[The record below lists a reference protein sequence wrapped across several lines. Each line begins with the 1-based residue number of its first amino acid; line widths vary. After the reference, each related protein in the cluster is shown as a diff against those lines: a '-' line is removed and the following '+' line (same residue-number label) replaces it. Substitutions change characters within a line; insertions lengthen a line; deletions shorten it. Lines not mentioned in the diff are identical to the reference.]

1 MDYKYI
7 GIGSVV
13 SVLILYLYF
22 RFGNKQTIVEK
33 RTDGD
38 TKLLFEKLQKNDKVL
53 KLLLS
58 HTIRYLKRDKYSD
71 KQLLD
76 RLNKDS
82 LFNKDYETVR
92 ILVDTHNIS
101 NKDPNSFTPGDY
113 VFDLVSSDNNSTG
126 GFGRYKNVIGF
137 RLIHAIMPNAAYIV
151 DKTNNI
157 VVYGAQKTSS
167 SQKIVV
173 KARLKNGYYTL
184 DNLPNAFPTTA
195 DVSADPTHFVKY
207 ESTGTSITLGDTYIK
222 NTDVSYDSINHK
234 FTFHANAS
242 STHKIEFLWATGGT
256 TSANN
261 GESGV
266 NLNNL
271 KKTAKLF
278 GFNPIDQTTYET
290 TQTSTKVPDMSIH
303 YTDLVVDEIPYIAC
317 KNNPAGHHVI
327 DRIPLNV
334 DYGSNV
340 SYEPYRDPY
349 QNYFLP
355 ISLNKLTI
363 KLLEP
368 INGHYYNPQDSDH
381 SLEFELTMIKNEK
394 NVGLFN

>member
-13 SVLILYLYF
+13 SILILYLYF
-22 RFGNKQTIVEK
+22 RSGNKNTIVEK
-33 RTDGD
+33 RTDED

-101 NKDPNSFTPGDY
+101 NKHSNSFNVGNY

-137 RLIHAIMPNAAYIV
+137 RLIHAIMPNAAYII
-151 DKTNNI
+151 DDTNNI

-207 ESTGTSITLGDTYIK
+207 EITGTSITFSDTYIK

-340 SYEPYRDPY
+340 
-349 QNYFLP
+349 
-355 ISLNKLTI
+355 
-363 KLLEP
+363 
-368 INGHYYNPQDSDH
+368 
-381 SLEFELTMIKNEK
+381 
-394 NVGLFN
+394 

>member
-1 MDYKYI
+1 MNYKYI
-7 GIGSVV
+7 GIGSII
-13 SVLILYLYF
+13 SIIILYLYF
-22 RFGNKQTIVEK
+22 RFGDKKTIEIEK
-33 RTDGD
+33 RTDRD
-38 TKLLFEKLQKNDKVL
+38 TKLLFQKLQKNDKVL

-92 ILVDTHNIS
+92 ILVDTHNIT
-101 NKDPNSFTPGDY
+101 NKHPNNFDVGNY
-113 VFDLVSSDNNSTG
+113 VFDLNSGTDNITG
-126 GFGRYKNVIGF
+126 GLGRYKNVIGF
-137 RLIHAIMPNAAYIV
+137 RLIHAIMPNAAYII
-151 DKTNNI
+151 DETNDI
-157 VVYGAQKTSS
+157 VVYSVEKNASALTGT
-167 SQKIVV
+167 VYTT
-173 KARLKNGYYTL
+173 LKHGYYTL
-184 DNLPNAFPTTA
+184 DNLPNAFPT
-195 DVSADPTHFVKY
+195 S
-207 ESTGTSITLGDTYIK
+207 
-222 NTDVSYDSINHK
+222 
-234 FTFHANAS
+234 NAS
-242 STHKIEFLWATGGT
+242 FVYDITDGGGTISPLNDICIFNSNVTYNSTTLKFSFTANNSTDIKIKFLWGTGGT
-256 TSANN
+256 APTIQDLI
-261 GESGV
+261 SGK
-266 NLNNL
+266 LNVL

-278 GFNPIDQTTYET
+278 GFNPEDQTTYKT

-317 KNNPAGHHVI
+317 KNNPSGHHVV

-355 ISLNKLTI
+355 ISLSRLTI

-368 INGHYYNPQDSDH
+368 IHGHTYNPQDSDH

>member
-1 MDYKYI
+1 MNYKYI
-7 GIGSVV
+7 GIGSII
-13 SVLILYLYF
+13 SILILYLYF
-22 RFGNKQTIVEK
+22 RSGNKQTIIEK
-33 RTDGD
+33 RTDDD
-38 TKLLFEKLQKNDKVL
+38 TKLLFDKLQKNDKVL

-58 HTIRYLKRDKYSD
+58 HTIKYLKRDKYSD

-92 ILVDTHNIS
+92 ILVDTHNIK
-101 NKDPNSFTPGDY
+101 NKDLNSFNVGNY

-137 RLIHAIMPNAAYIV
+137 RLIHAIMPNAAYII
-151 DKTNNI
+151 DDNNNK
-157 VVYGAQKTSS
+157 VVY
-167 SQKIVV
+167 IVGSETITITL
-173 KARLKNGYYTL
+173 RQGYYTL
-184 DNLPNAFPTTA
+184 DNLANSFNESYVTYVGSPTPSVLAASKIKTSG
-195 DVSADPTHFVKY
+195 VIY
-207 ESTGTSITLGDTYIK
+207 NSTT
-222 NTDVSYDSINHK
+222 HK
-234 FTFHANAS
+234 FTINTSGS
-242 STHKIEFLWATGGT
+242 SSFKFVWD
-256 TSANN
+256 S
-261 GESGV
+261 SD
-266 NLNNL
+266 
-271 KKTAKLF
+271 KTRKAARIF
-278 GFNPIDQTTYET
+278 GFYVDGPSTTNSA
-290 TQTSTKVPDMSIH
+290 TSHISDIVPDMSIH

-317 KNNPAGHHVI
+317 KNNPEGHHVI

-368 INGHYYNPQDSDH
+368 INGTPYNPQDSDH
-381 SLEFELTMIKNEK
+381 SLEFELTMIKNDK

>member
-13 SVLILYLYF
+13 SILILYFYF
-22 RFGNKQTIVEK
+22 RSGNKQTIVEK
-33 RTDGD
+33 RTDDD
-38 TKLLFEKLQKNDKVL
+38 TKLLFDKLQKNDKVL

-101 NKDPNSFTPGDY
+101 NKVANSFNPGNY
-113 VFDLVSSDNNSTG
+113 IFDLVSSDNNSTG

-151 DKTNNI
+151 DETNNI

-207 ESTGTSITLGDTYIK
+207 ESTGTSITFSDTYIK

-368 INGHYYNPQDSDH
+368 INNHYYNPQDSDH

>member
-13 SVLILYLYF
+13 SILILYFYF
-22 RFGNKQTIVEK
+22 RSGNKQTIVEK
-33 RTDGD
+33 RTDDD
-38 TKLLFEKLQKNDKVL
+38 TKLLFDKLQKNDKVL

-58 HTIRYLKRDKYSD
+58 HTIKYLKRDKYSD

-82 LFNKDYETVR
+82 LFNKDYETIR

-101 NKDPNSFTPGDY
+101 NKVANSFNPGNY
-113 VFDLVSSDNNSTG
+113 IFDLVSSDNNSTG

-151 DKTNNI
+151 DETNCNI
-157 VVYGAQKTSS
+157 IYEADSAVSG
-167 SQKIVV
+167 SQKEVIT
-173 KARLKNGYYTL
+173 LTLTYGYYTL
-184 DNLPNAFPTTA
+184 DNLINALP
-195 DVSADPTHFVKY
+195 S
-207 ESTGTSITLGDTYIK
+207 TLGAQTTTSDNDNMIIK
-222 NTDVSYDSINHK
+222 STVSYDSTTHK
-234 FTFHANAS
+234 FTFQCNNS
-242 STHKIEFLWATGGT
+242 STSFDFNWNTNSITRK
-256 TSANN
+256 S
-261 GESGV
+261 
-266 NLNNL
+266 
-271 KKTAKLF
+271 AKLF
-278 GFNPIDQTTYET
+278 GFYVDGPSTTNSA
-290 TQTSTKVPDMSIH
+290 TSHISDIVPDMSIH

-368 INGHYYNPQDSDH
+368 IHGHYYNPQDSDH

>member
-22 RFGNKQTIVEK
+22 RFGNKKTIVEK

-137 RLIHAIMPNAAYIV
+137 RLIHAIMPNAAYII

-207 ESTGTSITLGDTYIK
+207 ESTGTSITPGDTYIK

-368 INGHYYNPQDSDH
+368 IHNHYYNPQDSDH

>member
-13 SVLILYLYF
+13 SILILYLYF
-22 RFGNKQTIVEK
+22 RSGNKQTIIEK
-33 RTDGD
+33 RTDDD
-38 TKLLFEKLQKNDKVL
+38 TKLLFDKLQKNDKVL

-101 NKDPNSFTPGDY
+101 NKHSNSFNVGNY
-113 VFDLVSSDNNSTG
+113 IFDLVSSDNNSTG

-137 RLIHAIMPNAAYIV
+137 RLIHAIMPNAAYIIN
-151 DKTNNI
+151 KNNNI
-157 VVYGAQKTSS
+157 VVY
-167 SQKIVV
+167 IVGSETITLT
-173 KARLKNGYYTL
+173 LKKGYYTL
-184 DNLPNAFPTTA
+184 DNLANAFNESDVIYTGSPTPSVAGANKIKT
-195 DVSADPTHFVKY
+195 SGISY
-207 ESTGTSITLGDTYIK
+207 NSTTY
-222 NTDVSYDSINHK
+222 K
-234 FTFHANAS
+234 FTINTSGS
-242 STHKIEFLWATGGT
+242 SSFKFVWN
-256 TSANN
+256 TSD
-261 GESGV
+261 
-266 NLNNL
+266 
-271 KKTAKLF
+271 KTRKAARIF
-278 GFNPIDQTTYET
+278 GFYVNGPSTTNIAT
-290 TQTSTKVPDMSIH
+290 SQTSDFVPDMSIH

-368 INGHYYNPQDSDH
+368 LHGTPYNPQDSDH

>member
-13 SVLILYLYF
+13 SILILYFYF
-22 RFGNKQTIVEK
+22 RSGNKQTIVEK
-33 RTDGD
+33 RTDDD
-38 TKLLFEKLQKNDKVL
+38 TKLLFDKLQKNDKVL

-101 NKDPNSFTPGDY
+101 NKVANSFNPGNY
-113 VFDLVSSDNNSTG
+113 IFDLVSSDNNSTG

-151 DKTNNI
+151 DKTNCNI
-157 VVYGAQKTSS
+157 IYEADSAVPG
-167 SQKIVV
+167 SQKELIT
-173 KARLKNGYYTL
+173 LTLTYGYYTL
-184 DNLPNAFPTTA
+184 DNLINALP
-195 DVSADPTHFVKY
+195 S
-207 ESTGTSITLGDTYIK
+207 TLGAQTTTSDNDNMIIK
-222 NTDVSYDSINHK
+222 STVSYDSTTHK
-234 FTFHANAS
+234 FTFQCNNS
-242 STHKIEFLWATGGT
+242 STSFDFNWNTNSITRK
-256 TSANN
+256 S
-261 GESGV
+261 
-266 NLNNL
+266 
-271 KKTAKLF
+271 AKLF
-278 GFNPIDQTTYET
+278 GFYVDGPSTTNSA
-290 TQTSTKVPDMSIH
+290 TSHTSDIVPDMSIH

-368 INGHYYNPQDSDH
+368 LHGTPYNPQDSDH

>member
-13 SVLILYLYF
+13 SILILYLYF
-22 RFGNKQTIVEK
+22 RSGNKKTIVEK
-33 RTDGD
+33 RTDDD

-101 NKDPNSFTPGDY
+101 NKHSNSFNPGNY

-151 DKTNNI
+151 DETNCNI
-157 VVYGAQKTSS
+157 IYEADSAVSG
-167 SQKIVV
+167 SQKEVIT
-173 KARLKNGYYTL
+173 LTLTYGYYTL
-184 DNLPNAFPTTA
+184 DNLINALP
-195 DVSADPTHFVKY
+195 S
-207 ESTGTSITLGDTYIK
+207 TLGAQTTTSDNDNMIIRSTV
-222 NTDVSYDSINHK
+222 TYDSTTHK
-234 FTFHANAS
+234 FTFQCNNS
-242 STHKIEFLWATGGT
+242 STSFYFNWNTNSITRKA
-256 TSANN
+256 
-261 GESGV
+261 
-266 NLNNL
+266 
-271 KKTAKLF
+271 AKLF
-278 GFNPIDQTTYET
+278 GFYVDGPSTTNSA
-290 TQTSTKVPDMSIH
+290 TSHTSDIVPDMSIH
-303 YTDLVVDEIPYIAC
+303 YTDLIVDEIPYIAC

-340 SYEPYRDPY
+340 SYEPYRDQC

-368 INGHYYNPQDSDH
+368 INNHYYNPQDTDH
-381 SLEFELTMIKNEK
+381 SLEFEITMIKNEK

>member
-22 RFGNKQTIVEK
+22 RFGNKKTIVEK
-33 RTDGD
+33 YTDDD
-38 TKLLFEKLQKNDKVL
+38 TKLLFDKLQKNDKVL

-58 HTIRYLKRDKYSD
+58 HTIKYLKRDKYSD

-82 LFNKDYETVR
+82 LFNKDYETIR

-101 NKDPNSFTPGDY
+101 NKHSNSFNVGNY

-151 DKTNNI
+151 DETNDI
-157 VVYGAQKTSS
+157 VVYS
-167 SQKIVV
+167 V
-173 KARLKNGYYTL
+173 KKSGDTGTLYTTLKHGYYTL
-184 DNLPNAFPTTA
+184 DNLPNAFPTSSASFVYDITGGGIITPINDICIFNSNVTYNSTTLKFSFTA
-195 DVSADPTHFVKY
+195 NK
-207 ESTGTSITLGDTYIK
+207 STDIK
-222 NTDVSYDSINHK
+222 IL
-234 FTFHANAS
+234 
-242 STHKIEFLWATGGT
+242 FLWGTGGT
-256 TSANN
+256 TPTIQ
-261 GESGV
+261 GLISGK
-266 NLNNL
+266 LNVL

-278 GFNPIDQTTYET
+278 GFNSEDQTTYET
-290 TQTSTKVPDMSIH
+290 TKTSTKVPDMSIH

-368 INGHYYNPQDSDH
+368 LHGTPYNPQDSDH

>member
-22 RFGNKQTIVEK
+22 RFGNKKTIVEK
-33 RTDGD
+33 YTDDD
-38 TKLLFEKLQKNDKVL
+38 TKLLFDKLQKNDKVL

-101 NKDPNSFTPGDY
+101 NKHSNSFNVGNY

-151 DKTNNI
+151 DKTNDI
-157 VVYGAQKTSS
+157 VVYS
-167 SQKIVV
+167 V
-173 KARLKNGYYTL
+173 KKNGDTGTLYTTLKHGYYTL
-184 DNLPNAFPTTA
+184 DNLPNAFPTSSASFVYDITGGGIITPINDICIFNSNVTYNSTTLKFSFTA
-195 DVSADPTHFVKY
+195 NN
-207 ESTGTSITLGDTYIK
+207 STDIK
-222 NTDVSYDSINHK
+222 IL
-234 FTFHANAS
+234 
-242 STHKIEFLWATGGT
+242 FLWGTGGT
-256 TSANN
+256 TPTIQ
-261 GESGV
+261 GLISGK
-266 NLNNL
+266 LNVL

-278 GFNPIDQTTYET
+278 GFNPEDQTTYAT
-290 TQTSTKVPDMSIH
+290 SQTSDFVPDMSIH

>member
-13 SVLILYLYF
+13 SILILYFYF
-22 RFGNKQTIVEK
+22 RSGNKQTIVEK
-33 RTDGD
+33 RTDDD
-38 TKLLFEKLQKNDKVL
+38 TKLLFDKLQKNDKVL

-82 LFNKDYETVR
+82 LFNKDYETIR

-101 NKDPNSFTPGDY
+101 NKVANSFNPGNY
-113 VFDLVSSDNNSTG
+113 IFDLVSSDNNSTG

-137 RLIHAIMPNAAYIV
+137 RLIHAIIPNAAYIV
-151 DKTNNI
+151 DETNCNI
-157 VVYGAQKTSS
+157 IYEADSAVLG
-167 SQKIVV
+167 SQKEVIT
-173 KARLKNGYYTL
+173 LTLTYGYYTL
-184 DNLPNAFPTTA
+184 DNLINALP
-195 DVSADPTHFVKY
+195 S
-207 ESTGTSITLGDTYIK
+207 TLGAQTTTSDNDNMIIK
-222 NTDVSYDSINHK
+222 STVSYDSTTHK
-234 FTFHANAS
+234 FTFQCNNS
-242 STHKIEFLWATGGT
+242 STSFDFNWNTNSITRK
-256 TSANN
+256 S
-261 GESGV
+261 
-266 NLNNL
+266 
-271 KKTAKLF
+271 AKLF
-278 GFNPIDQTTYET
+278 GFYVDGPSTTNSA
-290 TQTSTKVPDMSIH
+290 TSHISDIVPDMSIH

-368 INGHYYNPQDSDH
+368 IHGHYYNPQDSDH

>member
-1 MDYKYI
+1 MNYKYI
-7 GIGSVV
+7 GIGSII
-13 SVLILYLYF
+13 SIIILYLYF
-22 RFGNKQTIVEK
+22 RFGDKKTIEIEK
-33 RTDGD
+33 RTDQD
-38 TKLLFEKLQKNDKVL
+38 TKLLFQKLQKNDKVL

-58 HTIRYLKRDKYSD
+58 HTIRYLKRNKYSD

-92 ILVDTHNIS
+92 ILVDTHNIT
-101 NKDPNSFTPGDY
+101 NKHPNNFDVGNY
-113 VFDLVSSDNNSTG
+113 VFDLDSGTDNVTG
-126 GFGRYKNVIGF
+126 GLGRYKNVIGF

-151 DKTNNI
+151 DETNNI
-157 VVYGAQKTSS
+157 IIYEADSAVPG
-167 SQKIVV
+167 SQKEVV
-173 KARLKNGYYTL
+173 TLTLISGYYTL
-184 DNLPNAFPTTA
+184 DNLINAFP
-195 DVSADPTHFVKY
+195 S
-207 ESTGTSITLGDTYIK
+207 SLGDNTTTSDNDNMIIRSNVTY
-222 NTDVSYDSINHK
+222 NSTTHK
-234 FTFHANAS
+234 FTFQCNNS
-242 STHKIEFLWATGGT
+242 STSFYFNWNTNSITRKA
-256 TSANN
+256 
-261 GESGV
+261 
-266 NLNNL
+266 
-271 KKTAKLF
+271 AKLF
-278 GFNPIDQTTYET
+278 GFYVDGPSTTNSA
-290 TQTSTKVPDMSIH
+290 TSHTSDFVPDMSIH

-317 KNNPAGHHVI
+317 KNNPSGHHVV

-355 ISLNKLTI
+355 ISLSRLTI

-368 INGHYYNPQDSDH
+368 IHGHTYKPQDSDH

>member
-1 MDYKYI
+1 MNYKYI
-7 GIGSVV
+7 GIGSII
-13 SVLILYLYF
+13 SIIILYLYF
-22 RFGNKQTIVEK
+22 RFGNKKTIEIEK
-33 RTDGD
+33 RTDED
-38 TKLLFEKLQKNDKVL
+38 TKLLFQKLQKNDKVL

-92 ILVDTHNIS
+92 ILVDTHNIT
-101 NKDPNSFTPGDY
+101 NNNFDPGNY
-113 VFDLVSSDNNSTG
+113 VFDLDSGTDNITG
-126 GFGRYKNVIGF
+126 GLGRYKNVIGF
-137 RLIHAIMPNAAYIV
+137 RLIHAIMPNAAYIINDNNNKLKYYAV
-151 DKTNNI
+151 TNEEI
-157 VVYGAQKTSS
+157 IT
-167 SQKIVV
+167 IT
-173 KARLKNGYYTL
+173 LKNGYYTL
-184 DNLPNAFPTTA
+184 DNLANAFISASYTGITISNNEITNLTVSYNPTT
-195 DVSADPTHFVKY
+195 H
-207 ESTGTSITLGDTYIK
+207 L
-222 NTDVSYDSINHK
+222 
-234 FTFHANAS
+234 FTFQ
-242 STHKIEFLWATGGT
+242 TTGSKADAGNNHFCFKLEGLSN
-256 TSANN
+256 SA
-261 GESGV
+261 
-266 NLNNL
+266 
-271 KKTAKLF
+271 ARLF
-278 GFNPIDQTTYET
+278 GLYPIDQPNSEASH

-317 KNNPAGHHVI
+317 KNNPSGHHVI

-355 ISLNKLTI
+355 ISLSRLTI

-368 INGHYYNPQDSDH
+368 IQGQYYKPQDSDH

>member
-1 MDYKYI
+1 MNYKYI
-7 GIGSVV
+7 GIASII
-13 SVLILYLYF
+13 SILMLYIYF
-22 RFGNKQTIVEK
+22 KFSKDDNKSK
-33 RTDGD
+33 TDELD
-38 TKLLFEKLQKNDKVL
+38 TKLLFEKIQKNDKIL

-58 HTIRYLKRDKYSD
+58 HTIKYLKRDKYSD

-92 ILVDTHNIS
+92 ILVDTHNIK
-101 NKDPNSFTPGDY
+101 NKDLNSFNVGNY

-137 RLIHAIMPNAAYIV
+137 RLIHAIMPNAAYII
-151 DKTNNI
+151 DDNNNN
-157 VVYGAQKTSS
+157 VVYEADSGIPG
-167 SQKIVV
+167 SQKEVIT
-173 KARLKNGYYTL
+173 LTLIPGYYTL
-184 DNLPNAFPTTA
+184 DNLINALP
-195 DVSADPTHFVKY
+195 S
-207 ESTGTSITLGDTYIK
+207 TLGAQTTTSDNDNMIIRST
-222 NTDVSYDSINHK
+222 VSYDSTTHK
-234 FTFHANAS
+234 FTFQCNSS
-242 STHKIEFLWATGGT
+242 STSFYFNWNTNSITRKA
-256 TSANN
+256 
-261 GESGV
+261 
-266 NLNNL
+266 
-271 KKTAKLF
+271 AKLF
-278 GFNPIDQTTYET
+278 GFYVDGP
-290 TQTSTKVPDMSIH
+290 STKNSETSHTSDIVPDMSIH

-317 KNNPAGHHVI
+317 KNNPEGHHVI

-368 INGHYYNPQDSDH
+368 INGTPYNPQDSDH
-381 SLEFELTMIKNEK
+381 SLEFELTMIKNDK

>member
-7 GIGSVV
+7 GMGSVV
-13 SVLILYLYF
+13 SVLILYFYF
-22 RFGNKQTIVEK
+22 RFGNKKTIVEK

-137 RLIHAIMPNAAYIV
+137 RLIHAIMPNAAYII

-207 ESTGTSITLGDTYIK
+207 ESTGTSITPGDTYIK

-368 INGHYYNPQDSDH
+368 IHNHYYNPQDSDH

>member
-22 RFGNKQTIVEK
+22 RFGNKSTIIEK
-33 RTDGD
+33 YTDED
-38 TKLLFEKLQKNDKVL
+38 TKLLFQKLQKNDKVL

-92 ILVDTHNIS
+92 ILVDTHNIT
-101 NKDPNSFTPGDY
+101 NKDTNSFDVGNY
-113 VFDLVSSDNNSTG
+113 VFDLDSGTDNVTG
-126 GFGRYKNVIGF
+126 GLGRYKNVIGF
-137 RLIHAIMPNAAYIV
+137 RLIHAIMPNAAYIIN
-151 DKTNNI
+151 KNNNV
-157 VVYGAQKTSS
+157 VVY
-167 SQKIVV
+167 IVGSETITLT
-173 KARLKNGYYTL
+173 LKKGYYTL
-184 DNLPNAFPTTA
+184 DNLANAFNESDVIYTGSPTSSVAGANKIKT
-195 DVSADPTHFVKY
+195 SGISY
-207 ESTGTSITLGDTYIK
+207 NSTTY
-222 NTDVSYDSINHK
+222 K
-234 FTFHANAS
+234 FTINTSGSSSFKFVWNDTTKNAAR
-242 STHKIEFLWATGGT
+242 I
-256 TSANN
+256 
-261 GESGV
+261 
-266 NLNNL
+266 
-271 KKTAKLF
+271 F
-278 GFNPIDQTTYET
+278 GFYVDGPSTNSA
-290 TQTSTKVPDMSIH
+290 TSHTSDFVPDMSIH

-317 KNNPAGHHVI
+317 KNNPEGHHVV

-368 INGHYYNPQDSDH
+368 LHGTPYNPQDSDH

>member
-13 SVLILYLYF
+13 SILILYLYF
-22 RFGNKQTIVEK
+22 RSGNKKTIVEK
-33 RTDGD
+33 RTDDD

-101 NKDPNSFTPGDY
+101 NKHSNSFNPGNY

-151 DKTNNI
+151 DETNCNI
-157 VVYGAQKTSS
+157 IYEADSAVSG
-167 SQKIVV
+167 SQKEVIT
-173 KARLKNGYYTL
+173 LTLTYGYYTL
-184 DNLPNAFPTTA
+184 DNLINALP
-195 DVSADPTHFVKY
+195 S
-207 ESTGTSITLGDTYIK
+207 TLGAQTTTSDNDNMIIRSTVTY
-222 NTDVSYDSINHK
+222 NSTTHK
-234 FTFHANAS
+234 FTFQCNNS
-242 STHKIEFLWATGGT
+242 STSFYFNWNTNSITRKA
-256 TSANN
+256 
-261 GESGV
+261 
-266 NLNNL
+266 
-271 KKTAKLF
+271 AKLF
-278 GFNPIDQTTYET
+278 GFYVDGPSTTNSA
-290 TQTSTKVPDMSIH
+290 TSHTSDIVPDMSIH
-303 YTDLVVDEIPYIAC
+303 YTDLIVDEIPYIAC

-340 SYEPYRDPY
+340 SYEPYRDQC

-368 INGHYYNPQDSDH
+368 INNHYYNPQDTDH
-381 SLEFELTMIKNEK
+381 SLEFEITMIKNEK

>member
-13 SVLILYLYF
+13 SILILYLYF
-22 RFGNKQTIVEK
+22 RSGNKKTIVEK
-33 RTDGD
+33 RTDDD

-101 NKDPNSFTPGDY
+101 NKHSNSFNPGNY

-137 RLIHAIMPNAAYIV
+137 RLIHAIMPNAAYIIN
-151 DKTNNI
+151 DNNNSI
-157 VVYGAQKTSS
+157 VYSTTSGTS
-167 SQKIVV
+167 ETITIT
-173 KARLKNGYYTL
+173 LINGYYTL
-184 DNLPNAFPTTA
+184 DNLANAFPPSAHLSDSNISGATTTNNIITTSR
-195 DVSADPTHFVKY
+195 VTI
-207 ESTGTSITLGDTYIK
+207 STPA
-222 NTDVSYDSINHK
+222 NHK
-234 FTFHANAS
+234 FKFQCNTTSVNF
-242 STHKIEFLWATGGT
+242 KFLWNTNDKT
-256 TSANN
+256 TNA
-261 GESGV
+261 
-266 NLNNL
+266 
-271 KKTAKLF
+271 ARLF
-278 GFNPIDQTTYET
+278 GFYPVESSTATS
-290 TQTSTKVPDMSIH
+290 QTSDFVPDMSIH

-317 KNNPAGHHVI
+317 KNNPAGHHVV

-334 DYGSNV
+334 DYGSNI

-368 INGHYYNPQDSDH
+368 LHGTPYNPQDSDH

>member
-22 RFGNKQTIVEK
+22 RSGNKKTIVEK
-33 RTDGD
+33 RTDDD

-101 NKDPNSFTPGDY
+101 NKHSNSFNPGNY

-151 DKTNNI
+151 DETNCNI
-157 VVYGAQKTSS
+157 IYEADSAVSG
-167 SQKIVV
+167 SQKEVIT
-173 KARLKNGYYTL
+173 LTLTYGYYTL
-184 DNLPNAFPTTA
+184 DNLINALP
-195 DVSADPTHFVKY
+195 S
-207 ESTGTSITLGDTYIK
+207 TLGAQTTTSDNDNMIIRSTVTY
-222 NTDVSYDSINHK
+222 NSTTHK
-234 FTFHANAS
+234 FTFQCNNS
-242 STHKIEFLWATGGT
+242 STSFYFNWNTNSITRKA
-256 TSANN
+256 
-261 GESGV
+261 
-266 NLNNL
+266 
-271 KKTAKLF
+271 AKLF
-278 GFNPIDQTTYET
+278 GFYVDGPSTTNSA
-290 TQTSTKVPDMSIH
+290 TSHTSDIVPDMSIH
-303 YTDLVVDEIPYIAC
+303 YTDLIVDEIPYIAC

-340 SYEPYRDPY
+340 SYEPYRDQC

-368 INGHYYNPQDSDH
+368 INNHYYNPQDTDH
-381 SLEFELTMIKNEK
+381 SLEFEITMIKNEK

>member
-13 SVLILYLYF
+13 SILILYLYF
-22 RFGNKQTIVEK
+22 RSGNKKTIVEK
-33 RTDGD
+33 RTDDD

-92 ILVDTHNIS
+92 ILVDTHNIT
-101 NKDPNSFTPGDY
+101 NKVANSFNPGNY

-151 DKTNNI
+151 DETNCNI
-157 VVYGAQKTSS
+157 IYEADSAVSG
-167 SQKIVV
+167 SQKEVIT
-173 KARLKNGYYTL
+173 LTLTYGYYTL
-184 DNLPNAFPTTA
+184 DNLINALP
-195 DVSADPTHFVKY
+195 S
-207 ESTGTSITLGDTYIK
+207 TLGAQTTTSDNDNMIIRSTV
-222 NTDVSYDSINHK
+222 TYDSTTHK
-234 FTFHANAS
+234 FTFQCNNS
-242 STHKIEFLWATGGT
+242 STSFYFNWNTNSITRKA
-256 TSANN
+256 
-261 GESGV
+261 
-266 NLNNL
+266 
-271 KKTAKLF
+271 AKLF
-278 GFNPIDQTTYET
+278 GFYVDGPSTTNSA
-290 TQTSTKVPDMSIH
+290 TSHTSDIVPDMSIH
-303 YTDLVVDEIPYIAC
+303 YTDLIVDEIPYIAC

-340 SYEPYRDPY
+340 SYEPYRDQC

-368 INGHYYNPQDSDH
+368 INNHYYNPQDTDH
-381 SLEFELTMIKNEK
+381 SLEFEITMIKNEK

>member
-13 SVLILYLYF
+13 SILILYFYF
-22 RFGNKQTIVEK
+22 RSGNKQTIVEK
-33 RTDGD
+33 RTDDD
-38 TKLLFEKLQKNDKVL
+38 TKLLFDKLQKNDKVL

-101 NKDPNSFTPGDY
+101 NKHSNSFNVGNY

-151 DKTNNI
+151 DETNCNI
-157 VVYGAQKTSS
+157 IYEADSALPG
-167 SQKIVV
+167 SQKEVIT
-173 KARLKNGYYTL
+173 LTLTYGYYTL
-184 DNLPNAFPTTA
+184 DNLINALP
-195 DVSADPTHFVKY
+195 S
-207 ESTGTSITLGDTYIK
+207 TLGAQTTTSDNDNMIIRST
-222 NTDVSYDSINHK
+222 VSYDSTTHK
-234 FTFHANAS
+234 FTFQCNNS
-242 STHKIEFLWATGGT
+242 STSFHFNWNTNSITRK
-256 TSANN
+256 S
-261 GESGV
+261 
-266 NLNNL
+266 
-271 KKTAKLF
+271 AKLF
-278 GFNPIDQTTYET
+278 GFYVDGPSTTNSA
-290 TQTSTKVPDMSIH
+290 TSHISDIVPDMSIH

-368 INGHYYNPQDSDH
+368 IHGHYYNPQDSDH

>member
-13 SVLILYLYF
+13 SILILYFYF
-22 RFGNKQTIVEK
+22 RSGNKQTIVEK
-33 RTDGD
+33 RTDDD
-38 TKLLFEKLQKNDKVL
+38 TKLLFDKLQKNDKVL

-101 NKDPNSFTPGDY
+101 NKVANSFNPGNY
-113 VFDLVSSDNNSTG
+113 IFDLVSSDNNSTG

-151 DKTNNI
+151 DKTNCNI
-157 VVYGAQKTSS
+157 IYEADSAVPG
-167 SQKIVV
+167 SQKELIT
-173 KARLKNGYYTL
+173 LTLTYGYYTL
-184 DNLPNAFPTTA
+184 DNLINALP
-195 DVSADPTHFVKY
+195 S
-207 ESTGTSITLGDTYIK
+207 TLGAQTTTSDNDNMIIK
-222 NTDVSYDSINHK
+222 STVSYDSTTHK
-234 FTFHANAS
+234 FTFQCNNS
-242 STHKIEFLWATGGT
+242 STSFYFNWNTNSITRK
-256 TSANN
+256 S
-261 GESGV
+261 
-266 NLNNL
+266 
-271 KKTAKLF
+271 AKLF
-278 GFNPIDQTTYET
+278 GFYVDGPSTTNSA
-290 TQTSTKVPDMSIH
+290 TSHISDIVPDMSIH

-368 INGHYYNPQDSDH
+368 LHGTPYNPQDSDH

>member
-13 SVLILYLYF
+13 SILILYFYF
-22 RFGNKQTIVEK
+22 RSGNKQTIVEK
-33 RTDGD
+33 RTDDD
-38 TKLLFEKLQKNDKVL
+38 TKLLFDKLQKNDKVL

-101 NKDPNSFTPGDY
+101 NKVANSFNPGNY

-137 RLIHAIMPNAAYIV
+137 RLIHAIIPNAAYIV
-151 DKTNNI
+151 DETNCNI
-157 VVYGAQKTSS
+157 IYEADSAVLG
-167 SQKIVV
+167 SQKEVIT
-173 KARLKNGYYTL
+173 LTLTYGYYTL
-184 DNLPNAFPTTA
+184 DNLINALP
-195 DVSADPTHFVKY
+195 S
-207 ESTGTSITLGDTYIK
+207 TLGAQTTTSDNDNMIIRST
-222 NTDVSYDSINHK
+222 VSYDSTTHK
-234 FTFHANAS
+234 FTFQCNNS
-242 STHKIEFLWATGGT
+242 STSFYFNWNTNSITRK
-256 TSANN
+256 S
-261 GESGV
+261 
-266 NLNNL
+266 
-271 KKTAKLF
+271 AKLF
-278 GFNPIDQTTYET
+278 GFYVDGPSTTNSA
-290 TQTSTKVPDMSIH
+290 TSHISDIVPDMSIH

-368 INGHYYNPQDSDH
+368 IHGHYYNPQNTDH
-381 SLEFELTMIKNEK
+381 SLEFELTMIKNQK

>member
-22 RFGNKQTIVEK
+22 RFGNKNTIVEK

-151 DKTNNI
+151 DKTNDI
-157 VVYGAQKTSS
+157 VVYGAQKTMG
-167 SQKIVV
+167 I
-173 KARLKNGYYTL
+173 
-184 DNLPNAFPTTA
+184 
-195 DVSADPTHFVKY
+195 
-207 ESTGTSITLGDTYIK
+207 TGNCMYK
-222 NTDVSYDSINHK
+222 R
-234 FTFHANAS
+234 A
-242 STHKIEFLWATGGT
+242 
-256 TSANN
+256 
-261 GESGV
+261 
-266 NLNNL
+266 
-271 KKTAKLF
+271 
-278 GFNPIDQTTYET
+278 
-290 TQTSTKVPDMSIH
+290 
-303 YTDLVVDEIPYIAC
+303 
-317 KNNPAGHHVI
+317 
-327 DRIPLNV
+327 
-334 DYGSNV
+334 
-340 SYEPYRDPY
+340 
-349 QNYFLP
+349 
-355 ISLNKLTI
+355 
-363 KLLEP
+363 
-368 INGHYYNPQDSDH
+368 
-381 SLEFELTMIKNEK
+381 
-394 NVGLFN
+394 

>member
-7 GIGSVV
+7 GIGSVA
-13 SVLILYLYF
+13 SILILYLYF
-22 RFGNKQTIVEK
+22 RSGNKKTIVEK
-33 RTDGD
+33 RTDDD
-38 TKLLFEKLQKNDKVL
+38 TKLLFQKLQKNDKVL

-58 HTIRYLKRDKYSD
+58 HTIKYLKREKYSD

-101 NKDPNSFTPGDY
+101 NKHSNSFNPGNY

-137 RLIHAIMPNAAYIV
+137 RLIHAITPNAAYIV
-151 DKTNNI
+151 DETNCNI
-157 VVYGAQKTSS
+157 IYEADSAVSG
-167 SQKIVV
+167 SQKEVIT
-173 KARLKNGYYTL
+173 LTLTYGYYTL
-184 DNLPNAFPTTA
+184 DNLINALP
-195 DVSADPTHFVKY
+195 S
-207 ESTGTSITLGDTYIK
+207 TLGAQTTTSDNDNMIIRST
-222 NTDVSYDSINHK
+222 VSYDSTTHK
-234 FTFHANAS
+234 FTFQCNNS
-242 STHKIEFLWATGGT
+242 STSFYFNWNTNSITRK
-256 TSANN
+256 S
-261 GESGV
+261 
-266 NLNNL
+266 
-271 KKTAKLF
+271 AKLF
-278 GFNPIDQTTYET
+278 GFYVDGPSTTNSA
-290 TQTSTKVPDMSIH
+290 TSHISDIVPDMSIH
-303 YTDLVVDEIPYIAC
+303 YTDLIVDEIPYIAC
-317 KNNPAGHHVI
+317 KNNPAGNHVI

-334 DYGSNV
+334 DYGSNI

-368 INGHYYNPQDSDH
+368 LHGTPYNPQDSDH

>member
-13 SVLILYLYF
+13 SILILYFYF
-22 RFGNKQTIVEK
+22 RSGNKQTIVEK
-33 RTDGD
+33 RTDDD
-38 TKLLFEKLQKNDKVL
+38 TKLLFDKLQKNDKVL

-101 NKDPNSFTPGDY
+101 NKVANSFNVGNY
-113 VFDLVSSDNNSTG
+113 IFDLVSSDNNSTG

-151 DKTNNI
+151 DKTNCNI
-157 VVYGAQKTSS
+157 IYEADSAVPG
-167 SQKIVV
+167 SQKELIT
-173 KARLKNGYYTL
+173 LTLTYGYYTL
-184 DNLPNAFPTTA
+184 DNLINALP
-195 DVSADPTHFVKY
+195 S
-207 ESTGTSITLGDTYIK
+207 TLGAQTTTSDNDNMIIK
-222 NTDVSYDSINHK
+222 STVSYDSTTHK
-234 FTFHANAS
+234 FTFQCNNS
-242 STHKIEFLWATGGT
+242 STSFDFNWNTNSIT
-256 TSANN
+256 
-261 GESGV
+261 
-266 NLNNL
+266 
-271 KKTAKLF
+271 KKSAKLF
-278 GFNPIDQTTYET
+278 GFYVDGPSTTNSA
-290 TQTSTKVPDMSIH
+290 TSHTSDIVPDMSIH

-368 INGHYYNPQDSDH
+368 LHGTPYNPQDSDH